1 MVAQKDAY
9 ASVFL
14 SLTDVDLPVDF
25 INDYDKYSDFRPLA
39 KGGKAVL
46 QTCMDNALGRV
57 VVHKSIHP
65 HLEGNVRERRRFM
78 REARISA
85 QLQHPNTIPVYEIGR
100 DPNGNLYF
108 TMKRI
113 AGLNLYQIM
122 GRLKREVT
130 DAQQEYNLDRL
141 LEILLQACYALA
153 NAHAH
158 GVIHRDLK
166 PENILVG
173 QFGEVSLVDWGV
185 AKIWGMPNEDR
196 TREHKENGEGMPG
209 KEQRPGTPL
218 YMSPEQIIGNYY
230 VDNRTDVWAI
240 GVMLYELLCLEVPFK
255 GRTVHQTFE
264 KIIHETPVTPG
275 NRLPKHLKR
284 VIPSELVLI
293 AMRAMSKK
301 PADRQSSISEVIE
314 QIRSFRNNKLLIS

>member
-1 MVAQKDAY
+1 MALKDAY

-14 SLTDVDLPVDF
+14 SSTEVDLPADF
-25 INDYDKYSDFRPLA
+25 TNDYAKYSDFQPLA

-46 QTCMDNALGRV
+46 QTCLDNALGRT
-57 VVHKSIHP
+57 VVHKSIHQ
-65 HLEGNVRERRRFM
+65 HLQDNVRERRRFM

-85 QLQHPNTIPVYEIGR
+85 QLQHPNTIPIYEIGR
-100 DPNGNLYF
+100 SPDGNLYF

-113 AGLNLYQIM
+113 AGLNLFQIM
-122 GRLKREVT
+122 DRLKWGFPSAEK
-130 DAQQEYNLDRL
+130 DFNLDRL

-173 QFGEVSLVDWGV
+173 QFCEVALVDWGV
-185 AKIWGMPNEDR
+185 AKVWGMPNEDR
-196 TREHKENGEGMPG
+196 TTEQKERAESLTGTG
-209 KEQRPGTPL
+209 QRPGTPL

-230 VDNRTDVWAI
+230 IDNRTDVWAI

-255 GRTVHQTFE
+255 GRTVHQTFDQ
-264 KIIHETPVTPG
+264 IIHETPV
-275 NRLPKHLKR
+275 LPSLRRSKYLR
-284 VIPSELVLI
+284 RTIPSELETI

-301 PADRQSSISEVIE
+301 PADRPSSINEVID

>member
-1 MVAQKDAY
+1 MALKDAY

-14 SLTDVDLPVDF
+14 SSTDVDLPVDF
-25 INDYDKYSDFRPLA
+25 TNDYAKYSDFQPLA
-39 KGGKAVL
+39 KGGKAIL
-46 QTCMDNALGRV
+46 QTCMDNALGRIV
-57 VVHKSIHP
+57 VYKSLHQ
-65 HLEGNVRERRRFM
+65 HWQDNVRERRRFM

-100 DPNGNLYF
+100 SPDGNLYF

-122 GRLKREVT
+122 DRLKWGFPS
-130 DAQQEYNLDRL
+130 AQEDFNLDRL

-185 AKIWGMPNEDR
+185 AKVWGMPNEDR
-196 TREHKENGEGMPG
+196 TPEQKERAENLTGTG
-209 KEQRPGTPL
+209 QRPGTPL

-230 VDNRTDVWAI
+230 VDNRADVWAI

-255 GRTVHQTFE
+255 GRTIHQTFDQ
-264 KIIHETPVTPG
+264 IIHETPVAPS
-275 NRLPKHLKR
+275 RRCPQHLKR
-284 VIPSELVLI
+284 AIPSELESI

-301 PADRQSSISEVIE
+301 PADRPSSINEVID

>member
-25 INDYDKYSDFRPLA
+25 TNDYDKYSDFKFLA

-46 QTCMDNALGRV
+46 QTCLDNALGRI
-57 VVHKSIHP
+57 VVHKALHP
-65 HLEGNVRERRRFM
+65 YLQDNVRERRRFL

-85 QLQHPNTIPVYEIGR
+85 QLQHPNMVPVYEIGK
-100 DPNGNLYF
+100 DSDDHLYF
-108 TMKRI
+108 TMKQI
-113 AGLNLYQIM
+113 AGLNLYQIID
-122 GRLKREVT
+122 RLKWECVST
-130 DAQQEYNLDRL
+130 TADYNLDRL

-185 AKIWGMPNEDR
+185 AKVWGMPNEDR
-196 TREHKENGEGMPG
+196 TREQKERAESMTGTG
-209 KEQRPGTPL
+209 QRPGTPL

-240 GVMLYELLCLEVPFK
+240 GVLLYEILCLEVPFR
-255 GRTVHQTFE
+255 GRTVHQTFDQ
-264 KIIHETPVTPG
+264 IIHEAPLSPS
-275 NRLPKHLKR
+275 RRQPKHLKR
-284 VIPSELVLI
+284 VIPSELESI
-293 AMRAMSKK
+293 ALRAMSKK
-301 PADRQSSISEVIE
+301 PADRQSTISEVIE
-314 QIRSFRNNKLLIS
+314 QVRSFRNNKLLIS

>member
-1 MVAQKDAY
+1 MEAQKDAY
-9 ASVFL
+9 SSVFL
-14 SLTDVDLPVDF
+14 SLTDIDLPVDF
-25 INDYDKYSDFRPLA
+25 TNDYTKYSDFKPLA
-39 KGGKAVL
+39 KGGKAIL
-46 QTCMDNALGRV
+46 QTCMDNALGRI
-57 VVHKSIHP
+57 VVHKSIHT
-65 HLEGNVRERRRFM
+65 HMQDNVRERRRFM
-78 REARISA
+78 REAKISA

-100 DPNGNLYF
+100 DPEGNLYF

-113 AGLNLYQIM
+113 AGLNFYQIM
-122 GRLKREVT
+122 DRLKWDFPGV
-130 DAQQEYNLDRL
+130 QEDYSLDRL

-173 QFGEVSLVDWGV
+173 QYGEVSLVDWGV
-185 AKIWGMPNEDR
+185 AKVWGMPNEDR
-196 TREHKENGEGMPG
+196 TVEQRERAESITATG
-209 KEQRPGTPL
+209 QRPGTPL

-255 GRTVHQTFE
+255 GRTVHQTFDQ
-264 KIIHETPVTPG
+264 IIHENPV
-275 NRLPKHLKR
+275 LPSRRQRNDFKR
-284 VIPSELVLI
+284 VIPSELETI

-301 PADRQSSISEVIE
+301 PADRQSGVREVIE

>member
-1 MVAQKDAY
+1 METQKDAY

-14 SLTDVDLPVDF
+14 SMTDVDLPADF
-25 INDYDKYSDFRPLA
+25 TNDYGKYSDFKPFA
-39 KGGKAVL
+39 KGGKAIL
-46 QTCMDNALGRV
+46 QTCMDNALGRT
-57 VVHKSIHP
+57 VVHKSLHP
-65 HLEGNVRERRRFM
+65 HLQENVRERRRFL

-100 DPNGNLYF
+100 DPDGYLYF

-113 AGLNLYQIM
+113 AGLNLYQILD
-122 GRLKREVT
+122 RLKWGFPS
-130 DAQQEYNLDRL
+130 AQVDFNLDRL

-185 AKIWGMPNEDR
+185 AKVWGMPNEER
-196 TREHKENGEGMPG
+196 TPDQQERGESLTGTG
-209 KEQRPGTPL
+209 QRPGTPL

-240 GVMLYELLCLEVPFK
+240 GVMLYELLCLDVPFK
-255 GRTVHQTFE
+255 GRNIHQTFDQ
-264 KIIHETPVTPG
+264 IIHEQPARPG
-275 NRLPKHLKR
+275 TRVPARMKR
-284 VIPSELVLI
+284 VVPSELESI

-301 PADRQSSISEVIE
+301 PGDRQESINVVIE